1 MKAPISW
8 LKEYVDINVDI
19 NTLCEKMV
27 AIGLEIEEV
36 CYLGENVTNTVVGQI
51 LSIEQH
57 PNADKL
63 VVCKVDVKTKE
74 IQIVTNSKT
83 VKVGDKVPVALDG
96 ANLATG
102 QHIVAGQLRGVHSD
116 GMFCGPEELGIT
128 KDYYP
133 NGDVDGV
140 LVLKDTAV
148 VGQDVRKEV
157 GIDDYVIDVA
167 VTSNRPDCNSVYG
180 IAREIAVA
188 LGKKVKPLD
197 VSYTEV
203 DGNIQDYVSVE
214 VTAPDLC
221 PAYFMQA
228 VKDVKIADSPLWM
241 TSRLAKIGLHGISN
255 MVDVTNYVLMEV
267 GQPMHAFDES
277 DLHDKTIIVRRAEEG
292 ETIIPLDGK
301 EYRLSKDNLV
311 IADKT
316 RPVGLAGIMGGA
328 NSGIKPETELV
339 VFEAAKFAHDNIR
352 HSSRNLGLRSDSSA
366 RFEKGVD
373 VYSVQ
378 LGLDRALCLVEK
390 LGCGTIVKG
399 RIAKVS
405 EKPFVDTITFEYS
418 RIKQLLGIEIDKRT
432 VKKILNNLNL
442 SVSYKGKEITC
453 VVPGYRTDL
462 QRYCDVIEEIIR
474 VYGYDNISGTMLEN
488 SHITYG
494 GKNKKDLFVDN
505 CHNILTGMRYN
516 QCIFY
521 PFGGKGLYDKL
532 TLKGFDMSKNIK
544 LLNPLGEE
552 LSVMR
557 TTMCADMLQCA
568 SLNHK
573 RKNLDVKLYEYG
585 AIYLAKALP
594 LVELPDEKKGF
605 CLFASGQ
612 NVDFDS
618 FKCDVLTLLDA
629 FDQKVHLERSK
640 EEFLHPG
647 ISANVYVDGK
657 YCGFFGKVHPT
668 IAKNFGLAV
677 DGYVAQLD
685 FDTLYSLKNDAFKYQ
700 TFAKYPPVDRDFALV
715 MNEEVLAQDV
725 LDEIKKVCP
734 LCEYAF
740 LFDVYRHESLGQN
753 NKSLAITVRFR
764 DNTKTLTDTEIE
776 NQVSV
781 CLKALKDK
789 FGAVLRT

>member
-19 NTLCEKMV
+19 DTLCEKMV

-63 VVCKVDVKTKE
+63 VVCQVDVKTSK

-83 VKVGDKVPVALDG
+83 VKVGDKVPVALSG

-102 QHIVAGQLRGVHSD
+102 QHITAGPLRGVHSD

-140 LVLKDTAV
+140 LVLRESAV
-148 VGQDVRKEV
+148 VGRDVRKEV
-157 GIDDYVIDVA
+157 GIDDYVIDVC

-188 LGKKVKPLD
+188 LGKKVKSLD
-197 VSYTEV
+197 VSYTEEDGDIAQYV
-203 DGNIQDYVSVE
+203 DVE

-221 PAYFMQA
+221 PAYFMHA
-228 VKDVKIADSPLWM
+228 VKNVKIQESPLWM

-277 DLHDKTIIVRRAEEG
+277 DLCDKTIIVRRANEG

-301 EYRLSKDNLV
+301 EYKLTNKNLV

-328 NSGIKPETELV
+328 NSGIKPQTELV

-352 HSSRNLGLRSDSSA
+352 HSSRDLGLRSDSSA

-378 LGLDRALCLVEK
+378 LGLDRALHLVQQ

-399 RIAKVS
+399 RIAKVD
-405 EKPFVDTITFEYS
+405 EKPFNQTIAFNYS

-432 VKKILNNLNL
+432 VKKILNSLN
-442 SVSYKGKEITC
+442 VEVEYKGKEIVCT
-453 VVPGYRTDL
+453 VPPYRTDL
-462 QRYCDVIEEIIR
+462 VRYCDIIEEIIR

-488 SHITYG
+488 SHITFG
-494 GKNKKDLFVDN
+494 GKNQKDLFVDN
-505 CHNILTGMRYN
+505 CHGILTGMRYN

-532 TLKGFDMSKNIK
+532 SLNGYDMSHNIK

-552 LSVMR
+552 LSAMR
-557 TTMCADMLQCA
+557 TTMCADILQCA

-573 RKNLDVKLYEYG
+573 RKNLDLKLYEYG
-585 AIYLAKALP
+585 AIYLAKSLP
-594 LVELPDEKKGF
+594 LEELPDEKKGISM
-605 CLFASGQ
+605 FASGETV
-612 NVDFDS
+612 NFDS
-618 FKCDVLTLLDA
+618 FKCDVLTLLDG
-629 FDQKVHLERSK
+629 FVQKVHLERSK
-640 EEFLHPG
+640 VEFLHPG
-647 ISANVYVDGK
+647 ISADVFVDGK
-657 YCGFFGKVHPT
+657 YVGFFGKVHPT
-668 IAKNFGLAV
+668 ICKNFGLAV

-685 FDTLYSLKNDAFKYQ
+685 FDTLYTLKNDKFKYQ

-715 MNEEVLAQDV
+715 MSEDVLAQDV
-725 LDEIKKVCP
+725 LDEIKNVCS
-734 LCEYAF
+734 LCEYAQ
-740 LFDVYRHESLGQN
+740 LFDVYRHESLGAN

-764 DNTKTLTDTEIE
+764 DNTKTLKDTEIE
-776 NQVSV
+776 EQVSV

-789 FGAVLRT
+789 FGAVLRS